1 MILTLWLIFIF
12 WAFKYYRPTKPKHK
26 APPGLTVAQ
35 IERQRKQAEKDL
47 IAAEKQHR
55 QQEQALA
62 DIGHYSEQLNALYT
76 MQRDTM
82 HLLDTAQQEV
92 DTDTALNKF
101 GAVIPVKIASKHIRE
116 RDRYQKALLTLNN
129 QIHTAE
135 KKRTAAQQ
143 IIDSAGKT

>member
-1 MILTLWLIFIF
+1 MILTLWIIFVL

-26 APPGLTVAQ
+26 TPPGLTETQ
-35 IERQRKQAEKDL
+35 IERNRKQAE
-47 IAAEKQHR
+47 R
-55 QQEQALA
+55 EQAATEKKQAQLNQAIA
-62 DIGHYSEQLNALYT
+62 DIGHYSEQLDTLYT

-82 HLLDTAQQEV
+82 HLLDTAQHEV
-92 DTDTALNKF
+92 NTDTALNKF

-143 IIDSAGKT
+143 IIDSAGKN